1 MIANMCGRYVLSGD
15 PFGLGTQ
22 DNFNVSPGQNMPVK
36 TVDCDGQSMK
46 WGLKTDWQKSKPLI
60 NARSETYKQKKTFS
74 KCKRCIIPYTG
85 WIEWAVENNQKQ
97 PYLLYSDKAYFAGL
111 YDNSGFTI
119 LTREASSSIS
129 HIHKR
134 QPVLLDKYDVGDWFT
149 NNYDIN
155 KNDESI
161 RFHKIS
167 NHINNVKN
175 NDQKYLKEIDQ
186 IN

>member
-46 WGLKTDWQKSKPLI
+46 WGLKTDWQESKLLI

-74 KCKRCIIPYTG
+74 ECKRCIVPYTA

-111 YDNSGFTI
+111 YDNTGFII

-129 HIHKR
+129 HIHNR
-134 QPVLLDKYDVGDWFT
+134 QPVLLDKYDVGLWFMGD
-149 NNYDIN
+149 YDIA
-155 KNDESI
+155 KSSELI
-161 RFHKIS
+161 RYHKIS
-167 NHINNVKN
+167 KSINKPDN
-175 NDQKYLKEIDQ
+175 NSRDYLNEVE
-186 IN
+186 

>member
-15 PFGLGTQ
+15 PFSLGTK
-22 DNFNVSPGQNMPVK
+22 DNFNVSPGQDMPVK
-36 TVDCDGQSMK
+36 TINCDGQIMK
-46 WGLKTDWQKSKPLI
+46 WGLNTDWLDSKMII
-60 NARSETYKQKKTFS
+60 NARSETYKEKRTFS
-74 KCKRCIIPYTG
+74 NCQPCIVPYSG
-85 WIEWAVENNQKQ
+85 WIEWAAENNLKQ
-97 PYLLYSDKAYFAGL
+97 PYLLYSDKPYFAGL
-111 YDNSGFTI
+111 YNNTGFII
-119 LTREASSSIS
+119 LTKEATCSIS
-129 HIHKR
+129 HIHNR

>member
-46 WGLKTDWQKSKPLI
+46 WGLKKDWQESKPLI

-85 WIEWAVENNQKQ
+85 WIEWAVENDQKQ

-111 YDNSGFTI
+111 YDNTGFII

-129 HIHKR
+129 HIHNR
-134 QPVLLDKYDVGDWFT
+134 QPVLLDKYDVGLWFMGD
-149 NNYDIN
+149 YDIGQTS
-155 KNDESI
+155 ELI

-167 NHINNVKN
+167 KSINKPEN
-175 NDQKYLKEIDQ
+175 NSRNYLSEIE
-186 IN
+186 